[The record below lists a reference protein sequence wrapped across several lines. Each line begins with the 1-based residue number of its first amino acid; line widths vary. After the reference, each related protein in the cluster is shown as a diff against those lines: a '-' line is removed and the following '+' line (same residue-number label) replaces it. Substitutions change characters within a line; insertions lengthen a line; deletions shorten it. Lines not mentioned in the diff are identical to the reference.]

1 MNSLGSK
8 LIYAFCSSHKSV
20 ALKAKTSNMSFSIQ
34 QEKCKAAVPQYRRKE
49 KHLVELRV
57 KNTLSDL
64 GKNMG
69 TVKDVLGEIR

>member
-1 MNSLGSK
+1 
-8 LIYAFCSSHKSV
+8 
-20 ALKAKTSNMSFSIQ
+20 MSFSIQ